1 MTREPTLAQ
10 RLAFIDLCIEASAEA
25 KALFP
30 SPDGPCFGDETPRSN
45 PRFAAAYN
53 FLRVQKM
60 RREGLPLSLLG
71 DGRTA
76 HQRHM
81 ERMNAEYGDPLPWGE
96 ARHETPLEQ
105 AERYGRETFGEVA

>member
-1 MTREPTLAQ
+1 MTEPTLAQ
-10 RLAFIDLCIEASAEA
+10 RLRWIDLCLEASAEA

-30 SPDGPCFGDETPRSN
+30 SPSGMCFGDETPRSN

-81 ERMNAEYGDPLPWGE
+81 ERMHGPDP
-96 ARHETPLEQ
+96 RHETPFEQ
-105 AERYGRETFGEVA
+105 AERYGRETECAA